1 MLKND
6 TDNFEFEDNSYEDNY
21 GNNSFESAEGLFEG
35 NELDIFG
42 DGNNTLFDKPNNQ
55 FGEQPINN
63 QGMYQQSNMKQG
75 AQPNQQYQ
83 QQGYQQQGQQNYQQG
98 YQQQGHQQQGYQ
110 QQGYQQNYQQQG
122 NVMIDN
128 FRRQVGKVVEN
139 GDVHLKN
146 SHIAIIV
153 FALGILGLLILTGL
167 HSCATRP
174 KKQPNTQLTQQ
185 VTKQTNSNY
194 AVNKSSGQENTVDT
208 LNLIIVDDKVPID
221 YTSTFIETTG
231 LVTATQKYVIDN
243 QVIYCLTISITV
255 GNDTKQIRHFCNRN
269 TFEAITTG
277 TIVNVKY
284 QQVDEHNI
292 SVYEITQ

>member
-42 DGNNTLFDKPNNQ
+42 DGNNTLFDNPNNQ
-55 FGEQPINN
+55 FGGQPINN
-63 QGMYQQSNMKQG
+63 QGMYQQSNMQQG
-75 AQPNQQYQ
+75 TQPNQQYQ
-83 QQGYQQQGQQNYQQG
+83 QQGYQQQG
-98 YQQQGHQQQGYQ
+98 
-110 QQGYQQNYQQQG
+110 QQNYQQQG

-269 TFEAITTG
+269 TFETITTG

>member
-42 DGNNTLFDKPNNQ
+42 DGNNTLFDNPNNQ
-55 FGEQPINN
+55 FGGQPINN
-63 QGMYQQSNMKQG
+63 QGMYQQSNMQQG
-75 AQPNQQYQ
+75 TQPNQQYQ
-83 QQGYQQQGQQNYQQG
+83 QQGYQQQG
-98 YQQQGHQQQGYQ
+98 HQQQG
-110 QQGYQQNYQQQG
+110 YQQQG

-269 TFEAITTG
+269 TFETITTG